1 MSFPTGAATP
11 TYGVFISIQGPKVW
25 PDENPGRQG
34 NWGGQ
39 PIEKLLRTF
48 VPASQPQ
55 RGVPKQRAGNY
66 CLIPRDVTSFQYGS
80 RLSAVIRR
88 VACTKGKPLVG
99 RWR

>member
-1 MSFPTGAATP
+1 MLRSRDAHQTFQETQAYHQELEMLGDELGLSFLALGH
-11 TYGVFISIQGPKVW
+11 QPKH
-25 PDENPGRQG
+25 RR
-34 NWGGQ
+34 
-39 PIEKLLRTF
+39 K
-48 VPASQPQ
+48 
-55 RGVPKQRAGNY
+55 RAGNY